1 MVKLNRAFATARA
14 QFARCSGARLVTG
27 VLLTCLLSACML
39 SPGLRMSKP
48 AVLPSGDGESGPAAE
63 VKIPI
68 TEINVAL
75 IKQLHDAASQRSM
88 AEAATLFSTAS
99 AYTLGPG
106 DVLQITV
113 WDHPE
118 LAQAQ
123 GQASPINTARPS
135 DPGPGFVIDQEGNLQ
150 FPYIDA
156 LHVAGLRVDEV
167 QRVLVRKLKAVLRD
181 PQVTV
186 RMGSYRAK
194 QVYVEGEVRTPGAQP
209 INDIPMTVYEAVNR
223 AGGFIPTADQARM
236 LLIRDGQSYPI
247 NLTQLV
253 RRGMNPANIV
263 LKNGDLLRVVSRDEN
278 GVYVMGEVNKPA
290 TALPMRTGV
299 LTLSDAISQA
309 GSFNSGSADPS
320 QLYVIRDSMGTEP
333 RVFHLNASSP
343 VSMILANQFE
353 LQPRDVVYIDGS
365 GLVRLSR
372 VLGLLL
378 PAINAGLTGAVLC
391 RAGC

>member
-1 MVKLNRAFATARA
+1 VN
-14 QFARCSGARLVTG
+14 
-27 VLLTCLLSACML
+27 
-39 SPGLRMSKP
+39 
-48 AVLPSGDGESGPAAE
+48 
-63 VKIPI
+63 IPI
-68 TEINVAL
+68 TEINVAV

-99 AYTLGPG
+99 AYTVGPA

-150 FPYIDA
+150 FPYINA
-156 LHVAGLRVDEV
+156 LHVAGLPVDEV
-167 QRVLVRKLKAVLRD
+167 QRILVEKLRTVLRD

-194 QVYVEGEVRTPGAQP
+194 QVYVEGEVRTPGGQP

-223 AGGFIPTADQARM
+223 AGGFIPTADQGRM
-236 LLIRDGQSYPI
+236 VLIREGQTYPI
-247 NLTQLV
+247 NLTQLL
-253 RRGMNPANIV
+253 RRGMNPANIL

-290 TALPMRTGV
+290 TALPMRTGM
-299 LTLSDAISQA
+299 LTLSDALSQA

-320 QLYVIRDSMGTEP
+320 QLYIIRDSMGAEP
-333 RVFHLNASSP
+333 KVFHLNASSP
-343 VSMILANQFE
+343 ISMILANQFE
-353 LQPRDVVYIDGS
+353 LQPQDVVYIDGS

-391 RAGC
+391 RSGC